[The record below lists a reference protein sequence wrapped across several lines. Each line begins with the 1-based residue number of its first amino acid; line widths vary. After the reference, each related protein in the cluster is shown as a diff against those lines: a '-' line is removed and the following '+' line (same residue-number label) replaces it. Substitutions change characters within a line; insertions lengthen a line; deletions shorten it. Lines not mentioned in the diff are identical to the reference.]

1 MSKKKSRRQRRNATS
16 NSKATKSST
25 KKLSAQS
32 KITTVASQT
41 DKKASDNI
49 EYSNETKL
57 VLGDIRKTIMLSF
70 VIVVFYTIMYF
81 VLQRSEIINSVT
93 RLLRVGS

>member
-1 MSKKKSRRQRRNATS
+1 
-16 NSKATKSST
+16 
-25 KKLSAQS
+25 
-32 KITTVASQT
+32 
-41 DKKASDNI
+41 
-49 EYSNETKL
+49 L
-57 VLGDIRKTIMLSF
+57 VLGDIRKTIMLIF